1 MNDPFENTP
10 EAPWNPEGDGIAPPG
25 KGHEAMGHP
34 APGDRVTTSKPKPPP
49 TEAEELRTLI
59 HKRQHWIEKWDGTI
73 QGTLAIIAGLLSR
86 DNEKEA
92 ERQARM
98 MVHHALMY
106 GRFKA
111 DIIRA
116 ERRLKELEGEE

>member
-1 MNDPFENTP
+1 METR
-10 EAPWNPEGDGIAPPG
+10 GGR
-25 KGHEAMGHP
+25 HCP
-34 APGDRVTTSKPKPPP
+34 ARQRARGNGAA
-49 TEAEELRTLI
+49 AEELRTLI